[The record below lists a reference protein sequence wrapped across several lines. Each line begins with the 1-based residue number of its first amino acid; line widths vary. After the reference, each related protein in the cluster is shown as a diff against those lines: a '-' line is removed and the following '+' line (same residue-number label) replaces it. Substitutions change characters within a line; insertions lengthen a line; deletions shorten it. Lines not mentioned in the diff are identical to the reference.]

1 MKNFKL
7 ISMMFAAAISLTLAS
22 CNTTPPIP
30 DSTQSSS
37 GTTAQTKAAKYINP
51 HYDQWGH
58 LTNILHR
65 MSIDEYYAIM
75 DYLLASGADPS
86 PENIDEVYDH
96 MRH

>member
-1 MKNFKL
+1 MNSFKF
-7 ISMMFAAAISLTLAS
+7 ISTTFTAAVLLTLAS

-30 DSTQSSS
+30 DNASNSSNP
-37 GTTAQTKAAKYINP
+37 GVETKAAKYINP
-51 HYDQWGH
+51 HYDQWGN

-75 DYLLASGADPS
+75 DYLFASGADPS